1 MSKITI
7 ELPATLR
14 ADLDFLKQIITNDK
28 DELVKTDS
36 ELIENLI
43 AWFVSMVEEA
53 EEAHDHEHDED
64 WNCLHTH

>member
-43 AWFVSMVEEA
+43 AWFISMVEEA
-53 EEAHDHEHDED
+53 EETHDHEHDED
-64 WNCLHTH
+64 WNCLHNH